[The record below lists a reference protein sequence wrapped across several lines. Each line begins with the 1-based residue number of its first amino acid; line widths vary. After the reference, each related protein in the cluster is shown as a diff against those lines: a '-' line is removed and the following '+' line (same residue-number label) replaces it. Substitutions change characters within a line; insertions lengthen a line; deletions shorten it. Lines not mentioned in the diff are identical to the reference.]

1 MTDDHGHGIR
11 LGENVFI
18 NYNGTMLDGGLI
30 TIGETGIKGIWQKKT
45 YIWHQSPVTRFW
57 TDCAVWL
64 R

>member
-30 TIGETGIKGIWQKKT
+30 TI
-45 YIWHQSPVTRFW
+45 VL
-57 TDCAVWL
+57 CAL
-64 R
+64 HRRKDRHS

>member
-30 TIGETGIKGIWQKKT
+30 TIGETGVKRI
-45 YIWHQSPVTRFW
+45 
-57 TDCAVWL
+57 
-64 R
+64 